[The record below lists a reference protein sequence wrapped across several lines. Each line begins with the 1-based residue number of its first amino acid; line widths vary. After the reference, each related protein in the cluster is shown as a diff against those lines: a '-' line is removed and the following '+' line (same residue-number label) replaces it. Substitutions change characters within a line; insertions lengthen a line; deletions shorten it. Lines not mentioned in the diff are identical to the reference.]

1 MSRQGKS
8 TSDKFV
14 AAQQPFNLTK
24 WGWHATHRWWP
35 TLGCPSDTVF
45 IERECPEQRAYRR
58 FPINSHKPG
67 GWQ

>member
-14 AAQQPFNLTK
+14 APQKARLTRF
-24 WGWHATHRWWP
+24 GWNPARIWW
-35 TLGCPSDTVF
+35 TALGCPSDTKF
-45 IERECPEQRAYRR
+45 SERECPEQRAYRR

-67 GWQ
+67 GWE